1 MGNLPFE
8 MIYLFAKGFA
18 NKCDMFA
25 FGKRD
30 INGGRK
36 PPFVIYSADGG
47 MFEKDVDIRQRLF
60 QQGQKDSTFLR
71 KSRSRF

>member
-30 INGGRK
+30 ISG
-36 PPFVIYSADGG
+36 
-47 MFEKDVDIRQRLF
+47 
-60 QQGQKDSTFLR
+60 
-71 KSRSRF
+71 